1 MAQIQVNGVSVRFP
15 IYEADTRSFKTRL
28 MHMTTGGRIGH
39 TGKRIFI
46 DALDNVTLEFEHGD
60 RVGLIGHNGAG
71 KTTLLRVLAGIYEPT
86 FGTVDVEGHVAPL
99 FNVGLG
105 IDPEATGFENIY
117 LRGAFLGFSRE
128 QIRERMDEIAEFTEL
143 GDYLAMPVRT
153 YSAGMQV
160 RLAFAVSTSI
170 DPEILLMDEWIGAGD
185 ASFFAKAERRINDV
199 VGKAHILVIASH
211 GQELIER
218 TCTKGVLM
226 HAGQVKAV
234 GAIADVLRE
243 YQSYSLASQERL
255 AANGRTGHS
264 ALA

>member
-1 MAQIQVNGVSVRFP
+1 MAKIQVNGVSVRFP
-15 IYEADTRSFKTRL
+15 IYEAGARSFKTRL
-28 MHMTTGGRIGH
+28 MDMTTGGRIALA
-39 TGKRIFI
+39 GKRVFV

-60 RVGLIGHNGAG
+60 RVALIGHNGAG

-86 FGTVDVEGHVAPL
+86 IGTVEVEGNVAPL

-105 IDPEATGFENIY
+105 IDAEATGYENIY

-128 QIRERMDEIAEFTEL
+128 QIRERMDEIAAFTEL
-143 GDYLAMPVRT
+143 GNYLAMPVRT

-185 ASFFAKAERRINDV
+185 ASFIAKAERRINDV
-199 VGKAHILVIASH
+199 VGKARIFVLASH
-211 GQELIER
+211 TQGLLER

-226 HAGQVKAV
+226 HAGRVEAV

-243 YQSYSLASQERL
+243 YQKYSPD
-255 AANGRTGHS
+255 AA
-264 ALA
+264 A